1 MKLRSQLIFFSIL
14 VAFRLL
20 VTTLDT
26 IFLFEKT
33 SDVQMVFYGMGI
45 FEIPIMF
52 FLYYLVKVHFK
63 QKLPIL
69 PFILTGL
76 AVLFLILAKYL
87 GVSSKPSGDSTVSNI
102 FNRNF
107 FILSLPSLVSLIS
120 QIIIGVYL
128 IKSSVS
134 RPFGK
139 VVKFAGVTMIV
150 EPLLGPVLPAI
161 LPMSFLRYIGLNYL
175 LTFGSILVLFLS
187 VLFKKESDF
196 SIILDDDH
204 EKL

>member
-102 FNRNF
+102 FSRNF

-161 LPMSFLRYIGLNYL
+161 LPMSSLRYIGLNYL

-204 EKL
+204 GKL